1 MNAMHTTTSGRQ
13 TTMARKARGFTLIE
27 VLMVVAILGILVAV
41 ALPSYQEYVLR
52 GKITEA
58 TSTLSDLRLRA
69 EKFYGDNRTYVGFN
83 QATPGTRYFTYA
95 CDDGA
100 GGAVA
105 QNAFRCTATGAASEG
120 MSGFAYTINQAN
132 VRTSTFTSRPGW
144 NDSTTC
150 WVAKK
155 GESC

>member
-1 MNAMHTTTSGRQ
+1 MNATTRKVSGMR
-13 TTMARKARGFTLIE
+13 TATRRTARGFTLIE
-27 VLMVVAILGILVAV
+27 ILIAVAIIAILVAI
-41 ALPSYQEYVLR
+41 ALPSYQDYVLR

-69 EKFYGDNRTYVGFN
+69 EKFYADNRTYVGFN

-105 QNAFRCTATGAASEG
+105 QNAFRCIATGAASQG
-120 MSGFAYTINQAN
+120 MTGFQYTVNQSN
-132 VRTSTFTSRPGW
+132 VRTSTFTGLSGW
-144 NDSTTC
+144 VNSTTC
-150 WVAKK
+150 WVSKK

>member
-1 MNAMHTTTSGRQ
+1 MNAMHTTTSGRP
-13 TTMARKARGFTLIE
+13 TTLARKARGFTLIE

-83 QATPGTRYFTYA
+83 QTTPGTRYFTYA

-105 QNAFRCTATGAASEG
+105 QNAFRCTATGVASEG
-120 MSGFAYTINQAN
+120 MSGFAYTVNQAN

-150 WVAKK
+150 WVSKK

>member
-1 MNAMHTTTSGRQ
+1 MKNT
-13 TTMARKARGFTLIE
+13 ARGFTLIE
-27 VLMVVAILGILVAV
+27 ILVAVTIIGILVAI
-41 ALPSYQEYVLR
+41 ALPNYRDYVLR

-95 CDDGA
+95 CDDGVT
-100 GGAVA
+100 GNPVT
-105 QNAFRCTATGAASEG
+105 QNAFRCVASGVASEG
-120 MSGFAYTINQAN
+120 MTGFQYTINQSN
-132 VRTSTFTSRPGW
+132 TRTSTFTSLPGW
-144 NDSTTC
+144 SDSATC
-150 WVAKK
+150 WVSKK

>member
-1 MNAMHTTTSGRQ
+1 MKKT
-13 TTMARKARGFTLIE
+13 ARGFTLIE
-27 VLMVVAILGILVAV
+27 ILVAITIIGILVAI
-41 ALPSYQEYVLR
+41 ALPNYRDYVLR

-105 QNAFRCTATGAASEG
+105 QNAFRCIATGVASEG
-120 MSGFAYTINQAN
+120 MTGFQYTINQSN
-132 VRTSTFTSRPGW
+132 TRTSTFTSLPGW
-144 NDSTTC
+144 SDSATC
-150 WVAKK
+150 WVSKK

>member
-1 MNAMHTTTSGRQ
+1 MNAMHTTTSGRP
-13 TTMARKARGFTLIE
+13 TTLARKARGFTLIE

-105 QNAFRCTATGAASEG
+105 QNAFRCTATGVASEG
-120 MSGFAYTINQAN
+120 MSGFEYTVNQAN
-132 VRTSTFTSRPGW
+132 VRSSTFTSRPGW
-144 NDSTTC
+144 NNSTTC
-150 WVAKK
+150 WVSKK